1 MSYADGLATGNYS
14 LLARSTANATLKNI
28 VVKANA
34 ETVVNTVTQAIKMV
48 KNGFKPL
55 KIKGED

>member
-1 MSYADGLATGNYS
+1 MDFNS
-14 LLARSTANATLKNI
+14 LGAAILLGAKKPVLKAHGS
-28 VVKANA
+28 ANA
-34 ETVVNTVTQAIKMV
+34 ETVVNTVKQAIKMV